1 MCRRRRSRS
10 STSVVSLQGIKKRNL
25 CVSRPQDKPCVGPS
39 LCSSLSSGWATRGL
53 RTAECPFVGFHYLH
67 KQSFRTSK
75 QQQQH
80 HDSTK
85 ATECEITASS
95 CYSVL
100 SGAVYCHKISL
111 QLIIIYGWRKFDC
124 AVYWIYY
131 LINTLNSW
139 TQATI
144 MNKLAVSTEF
154 VFKKTSVKKV

>member
-1 MCRRRRSRS
+1 MGSTGPPWSAAPAHVGTLSALWRPTNNIKTSMCRRRRSRS

-25 CVSRPQDKPCVGPS
+25 CVSRPQDKPCVGPT

-75 QQQQH
+75 QQQH

-100 SGAVYCHKISL
+100 SGAVLS
-111 QLIIIYGWRKFDC
+111 Q
-124 AVYWIYY
+124 
-131 LINTLNSW
+131 N
-139 TQATI
+139 
-144 MNKLAVSTEF
+144 
-154 VFKKTSVKKV
+154 